1 MAQQQAPHLP
11 DTTQLARLLAWRGA
25 WISMMNA
32 ARHRRRLQPRRPRAA
47 DRPQGGIGQSGNAAS
62 G

>member
-32 ARHRRRLQPRRPRAA
+32 ARRRRQLQRRRAWIA
-47 DRPQGGIGQSGNAAS
+47 EHPSGRDRPDR
-62 G
+62 